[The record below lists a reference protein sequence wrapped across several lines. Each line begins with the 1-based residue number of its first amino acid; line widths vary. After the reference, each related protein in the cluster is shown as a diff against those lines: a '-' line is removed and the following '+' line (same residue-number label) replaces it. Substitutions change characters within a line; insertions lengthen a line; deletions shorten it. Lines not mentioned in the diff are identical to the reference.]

1 MLNLSRILN
10 LNWSWKNKVPDMRVV
25 YLIAGTYRPGGME
38 RVLAGKAN
46 WLVRQGVAE
55 VLIVTTDQR
64 GQKPFFELDQ
74 RIRQTDLDINYE
86 QNNGASFLNKLVCYP
101 FKQIRHRHRLAMLL
115 RSEKPDVV
123 ISMFCNDASFLPR
136 IKDGSRKILEIH
148 FSRYKRLQ
156 YGRKGMWAL
165 ADKWRCKNDKRIAA
179 RFDKFV
185 VLTHEDSG
193 YWNAGTP
200 MRNICVIPNSRTF
213 QPLKDRDTSVCHNTV
228 LAVGRYNTQKAFDRL
243 IDVWAGVCSS
253 KDYPGG
259 WKLRIVG
266 DGELRDEL
274 QHKIE
279 SLGLSNSVLLGGAE
293 TEMQSVYSG
302 SDIYA
307 MTSLYEGLPMVLLE
321 AQAAG
326 LPIVSM
332 ACKCGPR
339 DVVTDGKDGF
349 LVPEGGVG
357 AMAQRLLLLMNDSD
371 LRESMGQA
379 ALRGSDRFDQEI
391 IMWKWVSLLRE
402 Q

>member
-1 MLNLSRILN
+1 MRNLSLN
-10 LNWSWKNKVPDMRVV
+10 PNRRNKLPDMRIV
-25 YLIAGTYRPGGME
+25 YLIAGTYCPGGME

-46 WLVRQGVAE
+46 WLARQGVADI
-55 VLIVTTDQR
+55 LIVTTDQR
-64 GQKPFFELDQ
+64 GQKPFFELDT
-74 RIRQTDLDINYE
+74 RIHQTDLNINYE
-86 QNNGASFLNKLVCYP
+86 QNNGGSFLNKLVRYP
-101 FKQIRHRHRLAMLL
+101 LKQIRHRHRLTRLL
-115 RSEKPDVV
+115 KAEKPDVV
-123 ISMFCNDASFLPR
+123 ISMFCNDAPFLPR

-156 YGRKGMWAL
+156 YGRKGLWAL
-165 ADKWRCKNDKRIAA
+165 ADKWRYRNDKRIAA

-185 VLTHEDSG
+185 VLTQEDCG
-193 YWNAGTP
+193 YWNADSP
-200 MRNICVIPNSRTF
+200 MRNICVIPNARTF
-213 QPLKDRDTSVCHNTV
+213 PPLKGRDVSVCHNTV

-243 IDVWAGVCSS
+243 IDVWFRVCCS

-274 QHKIE
+274 QRRIDT
-279 SLGLSNSVLLGGAE
+279 LGLNRSILLGGAE
-293 TEMQSVYSG
+293 TDMQSVYGS

-332 ACKCGPR
+332 TCKCGPR
-339 DVVTDGKDGF
+339 DVVTDGEDGF
-349 LVPEGGVG
+349 LVPEGDLD
-357 AMAQRLLLLMNDSD
+357 AMAERLLLLMNGSD
-371 LRESMGQA
+371 LRKRMSQA
-379 ALRGSDRFDQEI
+379 ALRGSDRFDRDM
-391 IMWKWVSLLRE
+391 IMRKWVSLLRE